1 MEMSNPNAD
10 ELLKWADSI
19 VFEILSLKEKIE
31 DNEEVGLE
39 LVRLGIARD
48 PDEARGM
55 VSMTIEGYWRV
66 EHKRQGNSSSSNF
79 EDDPIFL
86 ASIRWF
92 RKRLGVEKFLDE
104 MTTAELIPLLTDDNG
119 TVKISVINSL
129 AVSDDQ
135 EVATSN
141 LIPLLEH
148 QDSFVRFTTF
158 HALIQLKY
166 PGILEFAQQQLRNPL
181 HKNIPQPEISDN
193 TLIRP
198 AIKAIEELG
207 SVEQQE
213 LILEHAFHP
222 HTAIRLCVIEA
233 LKNLKHPKAVGTLRK
248 LLKDKRDTH
257 GRPKEV
263 IAYMGPPERVC
274 DEART
279 ALETLGYKLTFLE
292 NLQTRRSWATA
303 MRGNR

>member
-1 MEMSNPNAD
+1 MEMLNPNPD
-10 ELLKWADSI
+10 EHLKWADSI
-19 VFEILSLKEKIE
+19 VLQILSLKEEIE

-39 LVRLGIARD
+39 LVRLGVARD

-92 RKRLGVEKFLDE
+92 RKRLGLEKFLDE
-104 MTTAELIPLLTDDNG
+104 MTTAELIPLLTDDKG
-119 TVKISVINSL
+119 TVNTNVINSL

-135 EVATSN
+135 EAATSA
-141 LIPLLEH
+141 LFPLLEH
-148 QDSFVRFTTF
+148 QDSFVRFTIF
-158 HALIQLKY
+158 HALTQLKH
-166 PGILEFAQQQLRNPL
+166 PGILEYAQQQLQNPL
-181 HKNIPQPEISDN
+181 HKNKPQPEISDN

-213 LILEHAFHP
+213 LILEYAFHP

-233 LKNLKHPKAVGTLRK
+233 MMNLKHPKSREILRK
-248 LLKDKRDTH
+248 LLKDKRETF
-257 GRPKEV
+257 GRSKEM
-263 IAYMGPPERVC
+263 IAYMGRPERVC

-292 NLQTRRSWATA
+292 KLQTSR
-303 MRGNR
+303 